1 MAAPEA
7 ERFPLDLLDA
17 ETEGMIGL
25 ELGNGL
31 AGHRAFAN
39 LMTMVEVLSS
49 FRACRPY
56 AARSYHSDIDS
67 CLQIS
72 H

>member
-1 MAAPEA
+1 MAAPES

-25 ELGNGL
+25 ELGNRF
-31 AGHRAFAN
+31 AGHRASAN
-39 LMTMVEVLSS
+39 LMTMEEVPSS
-49 FRACRPY
+49 FRACRSHV
-56 AARSYHSDIDS
+56 ARSYHSDIDR
-67 CLQIS
+67 CLEIP